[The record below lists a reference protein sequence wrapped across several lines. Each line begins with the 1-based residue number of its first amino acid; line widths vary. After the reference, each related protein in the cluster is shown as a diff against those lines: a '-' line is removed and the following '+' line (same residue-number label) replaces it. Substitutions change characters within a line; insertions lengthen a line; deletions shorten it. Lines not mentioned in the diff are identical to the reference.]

1 MHNCPQVVDK
11 GERRG
16 RLRSNVRGVLGNRL
30 VAELARPV
38 VGSVAEVERVQGFA
52 GNECFR
58 LGTGAGETFYLKS
71 GAREAVRAE
80 GWACEQARRV
90 DVLAPDILK
99 VELASPTA
107 YLIERA
113 VPGEPTSARYE
124 GVLATV
130 GEQLRRL
137 HGVTGSGY
145 GFLHD
150 GLKDTWNEVIRQPF
164 ERIGELT
171 AAGVLPVDLAAD
183 LSALEPFTQEPSR
196 PALLHADLHPRHI
209 YAQDGKLTGIID
221 WGDAAFGDPLFEL
234 GRFSCAGSAPTTALL
249 AGYGL
254 DRTPELDRILTFYRI
269 TWSLLAMHWELAA
282 GGDWFAAHA
291 DAIRSDLPLLA

>member
-1 MHNCPQVVDK
+1 MGC
-11 GERRG
+11 RG
-16 RLRSNVRGVLGNRL
+16 RETAVGA
-30 VAELARPV
+30 VA
-38 VGSVAEVERVQGFA
+38 GVERVQGFA

-58 LGTGAGETFYLKS
+58 LSTKGETFYLKS
-71 GAREAVRAE
+71 GATEAVRAE
-80 GWACEQARRV
+80 AWACEQARLV
-90 DVLAPDILK
+90 DVMAPDILA
-99 VELASPTA
+99 VELEPPTA

-113 VPGEPTSARYE
+113 IPGEPISDSDE
-124 GVLATV
+124 GVLAAV

-137 HGVTGSGY
+137 HGITGSGY
-145 GFLHD
+145 GFLHE
-150 GLKDTWNEVIRQPF
+150 GLKDTWSEVIRQPF
-164 ERIGELT
+164 DRLGELT
-171 AAGVLPVDLAAD
+171 DAGVMPADLAAN
-183 LSALEPFTQEPSR
+183 LSTLEPIAQEPIK

-209 YAQDGKLTGIID
+209 YAQAGKLTGIID

-234 GRFSCAGSAPTTALL
+234 GRFSRAGSTPTTALL
-249 AGYGL
+249 NGYGL

>member
-1 MHNCPQVVDK
+1 MVELQWVT
-11 GERRG
+11 E
-16 RLRSNVRGVLGNRL
+16 
-30 VAELARPV
+30 VAGPLIGA
-38 VGSVAEVERVQGFA
+38 VAGVERVQGFA

-58 LGTGAGETFYLKS
+58 LGTGGGETFYLKS
-71 GAREAVRAE
+71 GAAEAVGAE

-99 VELASPTA
+99 VELESPTA

-113 VPGEPTSARYE
+113 VPGEPISDRDE

-145 GFLHD
+145 GFLHE
-150 GLKDTWNEVIRQPF
+150 GLKDSWSEVIRQPF

-171 AAGVLPVDLAAD
+171 TPSVLPVDLAAQ
-183 LSALEPFTQEPSR
+183 LSALEPFAQEPSR

-234 GRFSCAGSAPTTALL
+234 GRFSCAGSAPTSALL

-254 DRTPELDRILTFYRI
+254 NRTADLDHILTFYRI
-269 TWSLLAMHWELAA
+269 TWSLMAMHWELAA